1 MRFVGIAV
9 VLLSF
14 FAFLGLLRS
23 RPHSRALTLGLLG
36 FMLFFGEE
44 YRFDA
49 NIFSWP
55 LWTGT
60 AKGILISPVDTL
72 CLALL
77 MTRAGPTPKLLFVP
91 VIAIYGFFLAFSVL
105 MSTVPVASLFSCWQF
120 ARGALLFVTI
130 GTECA
135 RAASRDTFLKGLAF
149 GLIFQ
154 SGFVVTQKLGGVVQ
168 ASGTMYHQNTLGAMT
183 ALALMP
189 LLATLLAGNRSK
201 WIALGVVAG
210 LIVLAGGGSRGSL
223 AIGGAGLAALL
234 LLSLAKNVTTTKAR
248 VAALAALALAAAGP
262 FALLTLKDRFGESSL
277 TKLDEQRPAFE
288 KAARAMV
295 ADYPFGVGANM
306 YVTVSNTEGY
316 AAKAGVAWNRY
327 NRAAPVHNAYLLA
340 RSELGWLGE
349 FAFIALLVVPLVRG
363 IVFAFSDRRSTA
375 GEVALGASVALA
387 MNLVHNNYEFV
398 THTGLVISVL
408 MGNLGLISSQI
419 IAARADRAR
428 PRQAPPPDA
437 GARALATPHT
447 RPNPGAAVYQ
457 RSR

>member
-77 MTRAGPTPKLLFVP
+77 MTRTGPTPKLLFVP

-201 WIALGVVAG
+201 WIALGVVG
-210 LIVLAGGGSRGSL
+210 RPHRPGGR
-223 AIGGAGLAALL
+223 GLA
-234 LLSLAKNVTTTKAR
+234 R
-248 VAALAALALAAAGP
+248 FAG
-262 FALLTLKDRFGESSL
+262 DRRR
-277 TKLDEQRPAFE
+277 RPGG
-288 KAARAMV
+288 
-295 ADYPFGVGANM
+295 P
-306 YVTVSNTEGY
+306 
-316 AAKAGVAWNRY
+316 
-327 NRAAPVHNAYLLA
+327 AAPVPRQECDDHQGAGGRA
-340 RSELGWLGE
+340 GRPGTG
-349 FAFIALLVVPLVRG
+349 G
-363 IVFAFSDRRSTA
+363 RRS
-375 GEVALGASVALA
+375 LRLA
-387 MNLVHNNYEFV
+387 
-398 THTGLVISVL
+398 
-408 MGNLGLISSQI
+408 
-419 IAARADRAR
+419 
-428 PRQAPPPDA
+428 DA
-437 GARALATPHT
+437 EGPVR
-447 RPNPGAAVYQ
+447 
-457 RSR
+457 